1 MLALYFL
8 MFFLTFFSQTPIMNR
23 KFIQKLITILL
34 FMKRGNIMSTAT
46 ILLIIMWAF
55 AIVFLAILVKDI
67 RKHKN
72 ELDKTKVGY
81 NSIVSSIA
89 NFFDTL
95 GIGSYAIATSAW
107 KFNKSMPDDLIP
119 GSLNVAFGI
128 PICVEATIFMAAIEV
143 EPLTLILMIGAA
155 IVGSVVGAK
164 IISKLDIMKIRVV
177 MGIALILVAAITLC
191 KINEF
196 GPFGII
202 GTDRG
207 LSGASLTIGVV
218 GNFILGIL
226 MTSGIGLY
234 APCMAL
240 VLLLGMSA
248 DVAFPIMMGSCAFLC
263 PACGIAFIKEGKYQR
278 ASIIPMIIA
287 GSIGVL
293 IAGLIVK
300 SLPLTLLTY
309 LVCVVMIICAIMF
322 FRDAK
327 KSAH

>member
-1 MLALYFL
+1 
-8 MFFLTFFSQTPIMNR
+8 
-23 KFIQKLITILL
+23 
-34 FMKRGNIMSTAT
+34 MSTAT
-46 ILLIIMWAF
+46 ILLIIMWAL
-55 AIVFLAILVKDI
+55 AAVFFVILVKDI
-67 RKHKN
+67 LAHKN
-72 ELDKTKVGY
+72 ELDKTKIGY
-81 NSIVSSIA
+81 NSIVSGIA

-128 PICVEATIFMAAIEV
+128 PICVEATIFMSAIEV
-143 EPLTLILMIGAA
+143 EPVTLVLMIGSA
-155 IVGSVVGAK
+155 IIGSVIGAK

-177 MGIALILVAAITLC
+177 MGVALIIVAAITLC
-191 KINEF
+191 KINEV

-202 GTDRG
+202 GSDRG
-207 LSGASLTIGVV
+207 LSGVTLAIGVV
-218 GNFILGIL
+218 GNFILGVL
-226 MTSGIGLY
+226 MTAGIGLY

-240 VLLLGMSA
+240 ILLLGMSA

-278 ASIIPMIIA
+278 ASIIPMIIVGA
-287 GSIGVL
+287 VGVL

-309 LVCVVMIICAIMF
+309 LVCVVMVICAVLF
-322 FRDAK
+322 FHDAK
-327 KSAH
+327 KSK